1 MDFIEILLIILL
13 LAGAFFIINKNK
25 NKNKIKKNV
34 PSSEDEDEAYFES
47 LVSPTPFNSDATT
60 PTQTPTPAP
69 VSQVYAAIENVSQFK
84 TISPVNETKV
94 EGYIIEYNTGTSS
107 VSNAELSKNVTMEL
121 KWDNSDGFGKVT
133 QMDIERYVD
142 GELKHVITKESRN
155 EEDSAYFTDSKK
167 GLKIV
172 FNNENSDGL
181 YDVIGE
187 NKIMLK
193 VYYSSKKPFVL
204 YGGDDTV
211 NISPDDL
218 TMSLD
223 ITEPITYEYKPNTTG
238 FTLEAPTI
246 KKYSYYI
253 YSNEDDNND
262 ITEYISS
269 GNTGKIM
276 FVSFENSTSDFF
288 MKLETGEWIVKDGN
302 NVLKTSDVFD
312 DSVFTLVKSPKATVS
327 ATYVRI
333 THGDKFL
340 VKQGSSMRFLALNEL
355 KKDEYKNIDML
366 ITEQKR

>member
-25 NKNKIKKNV
+25 NKNKIKKSV
-34 PSSEDEDEAYFES
+34 PSSEDEDEAYFKS
-47 LVSPTPFNSDATT
+47 LVSPTPFNSSDTT
-60 PTQTPTPAP
+60 PTPTTTPAP
-69 VSQVYAAIENVSQFK
+69 DSQGYASIENVSQFK

-155 EEDSAYFTDSKK
+155 EKDYNYFIDSKK

-181 YDVIGE
+181 YDVTGE
-187 NKIMLK
+187 NKILLK
-193 VYYSSKKPFVL
+193 VYYGSKKPFVL
-204 YGGDDTV
+204 YDGSDTV
-211 NISPDDL
+211 NISSDDL

-223 ITEPITYEYKPNTTG
+223 IIEPITYEYKPNTTG
-238 FTLEAPTI
+238 FMLEAPTI

-253 YSNEDDNND
+253 YSNEDDNKD
-262 ITEYISS
+262 ISEYISS

-302 NVLKTSDVFD
+302 NVLQTSDVFD
-312 DSVFTLVKSPKATVS
+312 DSVFTLVKSPKATIS

>member
-1 MDFIEILLIILL
+1 MDSIEILLIILL
-13 LAGAFFIINKNK
+13 LAGAFFIINK
-25 NKNKIKKNV
+25 KKKV
-34 PSSEDEDEAYFES
+34 DKEAEAAEAAEA
-47 LVSPTPFNSDATT
+47 VEADPFNSFNTT
-60 PTQTPTPAP
+60 PIPTPTPTPTPAP
-69 VSQVYAAIENVSQFK
+69 TPGSQVYASIDNVSQFK
-84 TISPVNETKV
+84 TISPVNKTKI
-94 EGYIIEYNTGTSS
+94 EGYIIEYNTGASS
-107 VSNAELSKNVTMEL
+107 VSNAELSKNVTLEL
-121 KWDNSDGFGKVT
+121 KWDNSDGFGEVT

-187 NKIMLK
+187 NKIILK
-193 VYYSSKKPFVL
+193 VYYGSKKPFVL

-223 ITEPITYEYKPNTTG
+223 IMEPITYEYKPNTTG
-238 FTLEAPTI
+238 FMLEAPTI

-340 VKQGSSMRFLALNEL
+340 VKQGSSMRFLALNEMN
-355 KKDEYKNIDML
+355 KNEYKNIDML